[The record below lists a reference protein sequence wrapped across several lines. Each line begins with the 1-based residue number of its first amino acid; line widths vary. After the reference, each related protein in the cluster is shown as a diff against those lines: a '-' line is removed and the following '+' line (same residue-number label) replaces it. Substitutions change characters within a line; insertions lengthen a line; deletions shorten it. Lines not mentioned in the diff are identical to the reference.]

1 MKTLSASVLLAITVA
16 FFASCGSPQQKET
29 STSDK
34 RKFKEIVIQG
44 EAQGTTWTV
53 RYLEDTTSYKAVMD
67 SLLLRFDRD
76 LSTWREGSLINR
88 INAHDRT
95 DTVFAFYD
103 STKYFSVVFD
113 VSKEIYDQTD
123 GAFDPTV
130 YPLVE
135 LWGFGLSE
143 RENVTAEAV
152 DAVLPKIGFEPA
164 NIDMI
169 EMMRDVYYYE
179 ETHIRKGQKGVRL
192 DFNAIAQGFSVD
204 LMAEELELRD
214 IHNYMIE
221 LGGEVL
227 CKGVNADG
235 QPWRI
240 AIDKPKPEGERE
252 FQAIVNVRNK
262 AVATSGSY
270 RKFYEVD
277 GVRYSHTIDP
287 RTGYPVQHTLLSA
300 TVMANDCGRADAF
313 ATAFMVMGLEEAKQF
328 LALHPELELEAYLI
342 YDDNGTFKTWM
353 SQGMTAAV
361 EEL

>member
-1 MKTLSASVLLAITVA
+1 MKTRTILAFVALVAVL
-16 FFASCGSPQQKET
+16 FASCGSPQQEE
-29 STSDK
+29 STAADK
-34 RKFKEIVIQG
+34 RKFKETVIQG

-53 RYLEDTTSYKAVMD
+53 RYLDDTTSYKPVMD

-103 STKYFSVVFD
+103 STKFFSVVFD
-113 VSKEIYDQTD
+113 VAKEIYDQTN

-152 DAVLPKIGFEPA
+152 DAVLPKIGFEPS
-164 NIDMI
+164 NVDMI
-169 EMMRDVYYYE
+169 EMMRDVYYYD
-179 ETHIRKGQKGVRL
+179 ETHIRKGQPGVRL

-204 LMAEELELRD
+204 LMAEELEVRD

-235 QPWRI
+235 EPWRI
-240 AIDKPKPEGERE
+240 AIDKPKAEGERE

-270 RKFYEVD
+270 RKFYEID

-287 RTGYPVQHTLLSA
+287 RTGYPVQHSLLSA

-313 ATAFMVMGLEEAKQF
+313 ATAFMVMGLDATKQF
-328 LALHPELELEAYLI
+328 LAAYPDLGLEAYLI